1 MLNEMKFRLLSYL
14 FQDWVQR
21 EQNVDALYQAKSL
34 IEERE
39 YELEGEDYPNRTIIQ
54 GFKRY
59 KN

>member
-14 FQDWVQR
+14 FQDWVHR

-39 YELEGEDYPNRTIIQ
+39 YELEGDDYPTRTVIQ

-59 KN
+59 EN